1 MATWREELAWCAG
14 FFDGEGHIGTGI
26 GRIKGKWTARPLR
39 LNVSQTDRF
48 VLDRFRDAVGI
59 GRVSGPFDRS
69 KRRPNESAVFYYQ
82 VSRFAYVQAVVALLW
97 TWLSPVKREQA
108 RAALLAMRARPTHKG
123 TCRRGHPRTPE
134 NTYWLPGGKWR
145 GCRLCRALTSAAYAK
160 ANPEKLKE
168 HWQRSNAKRAAA
180 KRKLVSAL
188 LES

>member
-59 GRVSGPFDRS
+59 GRVTGPYLNT
-69 KRRPNESAVFYYQ
+69 KRRPNEAPVFYFQ
-82 VSRFAYVQAVVALLW
+82 VARFESVQAVVALLW

-108 RAALLAMRARPTHKG
+108 QAALLAMRARPTHKG

-168 HWQRSNAKRAAA
+168 HWQRSNAKR
-180 KRKLVSAL
+180 SPG
-188 LES
+188 